1 MGKRLFLIL
10 AACLAALAGHQ
21 LNAGPVSPGR
31 ALEIGKRLL
40 EGPSTR
46 GGEARV
52 SIIWDGETTPS
63 AQTPAF
69 YVIGRDGGGLLT
81 GEGVQTVSQNAESA
95 KQKASETVQKAS
107 ETTQETLEK
116 LQGAIAPQ
124 DDGVLTVTVRE
135 DKLLYKGKE
144 VTLGQLEEALLK
156 DYKAGSSTVEL
167 KDDHAIK
174 ASYDEVKALLQK
186 LSIPF
191 TVGK

>member
-1 MGKRLFLIL
+1 MEDRKRSSKRNHHTGGKVATGAVLL
-10 AACLAALAGHQ
+10 ALLLAGGHFG
-21 LNAGPVSPGR
+21 LG
-31 ALEIGKRLL
+31 
-40 EGPSTR
+40 
-46 GGEARV
+46 
-52 SIIWDGETTPS
+52 
-63 AQTPAF
+63 
-69 YVIGRDGGGLLT
+69 IGRDGGGLLT